1 MVEVFE
7 LGLKNKTTKKWQDQ
21 YKLYLAFN
29 YSQVQSE

>member
-21 YKLYLAFN
+21 YKLYLVFN
-29 YSQVQSE
+29 YNQVQRE